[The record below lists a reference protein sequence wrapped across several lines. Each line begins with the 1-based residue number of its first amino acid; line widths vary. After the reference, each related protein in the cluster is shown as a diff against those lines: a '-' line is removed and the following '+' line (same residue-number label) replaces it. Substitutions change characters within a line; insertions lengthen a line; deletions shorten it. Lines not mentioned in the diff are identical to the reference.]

1 MSKESQ
7 YLDFYVMKYQ
17 DVVIRNAYV
26 YVKDYHVAEDICQET
41 FIRFEQKMETIPDE
55 KVIRWLL
62 RVSERL
68 ALDHLR
74 KGKRRGENLSLEEY
88 AGVLEDNRNTD
99 ASKMVIQREECEERL
114 RVLDQLKEVRPNW
127 HDALMMSYLEHKD
140 NSSIGK
146 ELGATPAHVSKWKE
160 RGQRWLREEYEKQN
174 DMTPKSN
181 DRK

>member
-127 HDALMMSYLEHKD
+127 HDALMMSYLEHKEIHRLER
-140 NSSIGK
+140 NWALHPLLSANGK
-146 ELGATPAHVSKWKE
+146 SGDSAGSVKNMRNK
-160 RGQRWLREEYEKQN
+160 
-174 DMTPKSN
+174 MT
-181 DRK
+181 

>member
-7 YLDFYVMKYQ
+7 YLDFYVMEYQ

-26 YVKDYHVAEDICQET
+26 YVKDYYVAEDICQET
-41 FIRFEQKMETIPDE
+41 FIRFEQNMETIPDE

-74 KGKRRGENLSLEEY
+74 KGKRHGENLGLEEY
-88 AGVLEDNRNTD
+88 VGVLEDNRNTD
-99 ASKMVIQREECEERL
+99 VSKMFIQKEEYEERM

-127 HDALMMSYLEHKD
+127 HDALIMSYLGNMD

-146 ELGATPAHVSKWKE
+146 ELGATPALISKWKE
-160 RGQRWLREEYEKQN
+160 RGQRWLREEYKKQN
-174 DMTPKSN
+174 NTKSKFN

>member
-1 MSKESQ
+1 ME
-7 YLDFYVMKYQ
+7 YQ

-41 FIRFEQKMETIPDE
+41 FIRFEQKMESIPDE

-74 KGKRRGENLSLEEY
+74 RGRRRGENLQLEEY
-88 AGVLEDNRNTD
+88 VGVLEDNRNTD
-99 ASKMVIQREECEERL
+99 ASRVFIQKEEYEERM
-114 RVLDQLKEVRPNW
+114 RVLDQLREVRPNW
-127 HDALMMSYLEHKD
+127 HDALIMSYLENMD

-146 ELGATPAHVSKWKE
+146 ELGATPALVSKWKE
-160 RGQRWLREEYEKQN
+160 RGQRWLREAYKKQN
-174 DMTPKSN
+174 DITSKFN
-181 DRK
+181 ERK